1 MTPYRVFIATDVIVA
16 LKKCHAADQSPIT
29 RFFDVLSGNPFLPGD
44 YAERDDIGRPIQ
56 VLIIGRHAVC
66 YWADHA
72 VKEIKILDLKVAGD

>member
-1 MTPYRVFIATDVIVA
+1 MKPYR
-16 LKKCHAADQSPIT
+16 
-29 RFFDVLSGNPFLPGD
+29 
-44 YAERDDIGRPIQ
+44 